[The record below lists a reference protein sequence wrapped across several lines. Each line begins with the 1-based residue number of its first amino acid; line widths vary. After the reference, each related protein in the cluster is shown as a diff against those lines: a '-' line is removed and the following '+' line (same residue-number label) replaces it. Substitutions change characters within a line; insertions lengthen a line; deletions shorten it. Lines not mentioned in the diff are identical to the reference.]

1 MILCVILW
9 SSVATHAWAQKA
21 TSIEY
26 QDVTIHNART
36 VVHDGTFVNVN
47 QSNSIGFDVQI
58 SGTATVT
65 FRVSGA
71 GRFGWN
77 DLTCYPSDS
86 TTGVTSATATGFYQC
101 NVAGADVASARL
113 DVCTGCTVT
122 VVARTGTAI
131 YGKSSG
137 SGGGG
142 GSGDV
147 TDVWACTSG
156 NCNALTGA
164 AGDSLDAGSADSSK
178 PATRS
183 TSLPGTC
190 TEGQLHQDTDSG
202 GSEHYV
208 CIAANTWV
216 KLIGASDTHQLLS
229 TTHSDTVAG
238 SPVTGDILIGDAG
251 NLWSTLGGPTSAT
264 ERCFNSTG
272 TGTTAN
278 PPYWGPCSPINAQ
291 TGTTYT
297 VVLADSRKL
306 VTLNNASAI
315 AVTLP
320 QATTAGFASGYYFYA
335 KAIGAGT
342 ATITPTTSTI
352 NGAASLALAQN
363 EGALI
368 WSNGTNYE
376 ALKWAVS
383 SGSSTPSLRTTTF
396 VNEEEFCSGL
406 NTNGNIGDHGLYM
419 ASGAFANVNPTQGHP
434 CIINIATGASAG
446 NLGRLFFGA
455 NDSAV
460 AVMGD
465 VQHMRFIIRPQS
477 LDANT
482 AIRCGFIVTTATT
495 LEGSD
500 GVYFSYLNSA
510 SANWRAVTRVT
521 SLTATSSS
529 VAAGSGTWVQ
539 FDITRNGSNWDFSI
553 NEAAAFATPATST
566 GPASGAI
573 GKIGCVLDTAAAAAK
588 NIDYDYFGWKPLDTL
603 SARHP

>member
-1 MILCVILW
+1 MYRILVL
-9 SSVATHAWAQKA
+9 VAGIAFLVTPSLSTAQ
-21 TSIEY
+21 I
-26 QDVTIHNART
+26 IHN
-36 VVHDGTFVNVN
+36 G
-47 QSNSIGFDVQI
+47 G
-58 SGTATVT
+58 G
-65 FRVSGA
+65 
-71 GRFGWN
+71 
-77 DLTCYPSDS
+77 
-86 TTGVTSATATGFYQC
+86 
-101 NVAGADVASARL
+101 
-113 DVCTGCTVT
+113 
-122 VVARTGTAI
+122 
-131 YGKSSG
+131 G

-142 GSGDV
+142 GGGGDV

-156 NCNALTGA
+156 NCNGLTGA

-202 GSEHYV
+202 GSETYV

-238 SPVTGDILIGDAG
+238 SPVTGDLLIGDAG

-264 ERCFNSTG
+264 ERCFNSLG

-306 VTLNNASAI
+306 VTLSNASSI

-320 QATTAGFASGYYFYA
+320 QATTAGFASGFYFYA

-352 NGAASLALAQN
+352 NGSATLVLAQG
-363 EGALI
+363 EGAII
-368 WSNGTNYE
+368 WSDGTNYQ
-376 ALKWAVS
+376 ALEWAAS
-383 SGSSTPSLRTTTF
+383 SGSSSPALNSTTF
-396 VNEEEFCSGL
+396 IVEEEFCSG
-406 NTNGNIGDHGLYM
+406 I
-419 ASGAFANVNPTQGHP
+419 
-434 CIINIATGASAG
+434 ASAG
-446 NLGRLFFGA
+446 NVGNNGLYNASGTVTAVVPIAAHPCIMNMATAASGLATGRLFFA
-455 NDSAV
+455 PNDGTPM
-460 AVMGD
+460 VMGD
-465 VQHMRFIIRPQS
+465 LQKMRFIIRPQS
-477 LDANT
+477 LDADT
-482 AIRCGFIVTTATT
+482 SIRCGFIVTNSTT

-510 SANWRAVTRVT
+510 SANWRAITRAT

-529 VAAGSGTWVQ
+529 IAAGSGTWVQ
-539 FDITRNGSNWDFSI
+539 FDITRNGSNWNFSI

-566 GPASGAI
+566 GPATGAT
-573 GKIGCVLDTAAAAAK
+573 GKIGCVIETAAASAK
-588 NIDYDYFGWKPLDTL
+588 NIDYDYMGFSVISPLA
-603 SARHP
+603 ARHP